1 MSSVS
6 SSISNLKNPNPNNL
20 IIINNNVKKRGRP
33 KGSLKKK
40 LTNIKNAV
48 PDIDQQFRT
57 FKEITEPNKLKNVEV
72 QDSGYGDLKKLLE
85 RNGDVKSTFDMENED
100 PTFDAFKDVETFG
113 QDGSMSKAKL
123 DQENKSIEDKLQS
136 DAQQKVLL
144 DNMEEARQL
153 AMATEELKKIGEIRL
168 KKESAITLRGKLKA
182 KMERDKYIEQ
192 RNEMFQNEDRA
203 NDAAS
208 TIQRAVKVRNAKKE
222 LFDAKQNDA
231 ASTIQQPVKA
241 RLTKKNN
248 AATKIQGAIR
258 SKNAKR
264 ELESL
269 RQDEEKRKQYYN
281 DAYEE
286 VKNRNNADIE
296 NYRQYQ
302 AASKI
307 QQVVKARNTKKNESA
322 TKIQQAF
329 KVKKAK
335 NDLITAQ
342 NEGKNKKIQTFVENR
357 AAKTIQKFVVNKQ
370 LENAM
375 EKLDKTLT
383 DSAKKET
390 KRVSRLSLNK
400 GAKVGSNESNQAS
413 ATLQA
418 ALTRARARN
427 NYVDIVS
434 QAKSLEDRKFKIT
447 KSGQIDKRFKG
458 NRTANVIAKNAQKEG
473 LPSLNMMATGNI
485 TQRRKNRY
493 NPMK

>member
-6 SSISNLKNPNPNNL
+6 SSVSNMKNPNPNNV

-100 PTFDAFKDVETFG
+100 PTFDAFKEVATFG
-113 QDGSMSKAKL
+113 QDGSMSQAKL
-123 DQENKSIEDKLQS
+123 DQENKSIEDKIKS

-144 DNMEEARQL
+144 DNMEEARQVE
-153 AMATEELKKIGEIRL
+153 MAREELKQMGELRL
-168 KKESAITLRGKLKA
+168 KQRNATTLRGKLRA
-182 KMERDKYIEQ
+182 KIERDKYIEQ
-192 RNEMFQNEDRA
+192 KNEMFQNEDRA

-231 ASTIQQPVKA
+231 ASTIQQAVKA

-248 AATKIQGAIR
+248 AATKIQGAILN
-258 SKNAKR
+258 KNAKK
-264 ELESL
+264 ELGIL
-269 RQDEEKRKQYYN
+269 KQDEETRKQYYN

-286 VKNRNNADIE
+286 LKNRNNADIE

-302 AASKI
+302 AATKI
-307 QQVVKARNTKKNESA
+307 QQAMKARNTKKNEAA
-322 TKIQQAF
+322 TKIQQAV

-357 AAKTIQKFVVNKQ
+357 AAKTIQKLVVNKQ
-370 LENAM
+370 LEKAM
-375 EKLDKTLT
+375 ENLDLKLT
-383 DSAKKET
+383 DSAQKE
-390 KRVSRLSLNK
+390 KGRLNRLSLNK
-400 GAKVGSNESNQAS
+400 GAKVGSNETNQAS

-447 KSGQIDKRFKG
+447 KSGQIDRRFKG
-458 NRTANVIAKNAQKEG
+458 NRTANVIAQNAQKEG
-473 LPSLNMMATGNI
+473 IPTYNMMATGNI

-493 NPMK
+493 NPLK